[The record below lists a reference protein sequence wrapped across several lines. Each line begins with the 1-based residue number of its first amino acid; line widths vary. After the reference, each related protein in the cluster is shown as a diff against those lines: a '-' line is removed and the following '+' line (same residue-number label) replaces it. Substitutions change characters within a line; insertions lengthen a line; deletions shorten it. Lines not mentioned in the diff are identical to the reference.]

1 MGRLVG
7 LRLKLGKAREAAQ
20 SYQQLSSR
28 GSKSASSVGVLARL
42 IRATAAAG
50 DAATAEAL
58 QRELPAAPS
67 TAGLDVGTLEDSSR
81 AVGGGVRRELHR
93 KREATDAGDEEQPK
107 VGDVYVTTCGGVKQ
121 GLQPEDPAWHPCSNC
136 TVEGSMQLCRCNRH

>member
-1 MGRLVG
+1 MGQLVG

-28 GSKSASSVGVLARL
+28 GGKSAASVGVLAKL

-50 DAATAEAL
+50 DTATAEVL
-58 QRELPAAPS
+58 QKELPAAPS

-107 VGDVYVTTCGGVKQ
+107 VGGCTCA
-121 GLQPEDPAWHPCSNC
+121 PALLHVNEFCLHKTCFHLSSC
-136 TVEGSMQLCRCNRH
+136 TSMYQHAPA